1 MGSSHRHLMR
11 LLDDP
16 FFPFPPP
23 PPTSSLSASCP
34 FLPPA
39 PPSPFAFPNHPD
51 LLDLYLP
58 ADPFFA
64 PPPIPFPAPTPH
76 ALLLHDLTDRVA
88 ALELT
93 LAARAAAP
101 QPARRK
107 YTYAATDPGGRKVKW
122 TAEEKPRGG
131 GRALKWEA
139 ELASPNDDG
148 FDRKWRWEAKSKP
161 GGKAKTKWGTEI
173 KGKGSLQPW
182 SHAYTWEEDFTASD
196 GDEDDLEVEERRPE
210 KPKKIKAA
218 AKDKEDDKKKKKPAR
233 TCVQIE
239 EIPEDNTA
247 GCDAIRKA
255 FAMGNGKGKAKE
267 LSPQDAALLIQ
278 MNYRAHLAHRSQV
291 LRCLRDLAVAKAKL
305 KELRSLFYNLSYR
318 RRLSHDHE
326 ERQRFSEKIIV
337 LLLTVDA
344 LEGPDFMVRTAKK
357 SMLEELESMLEI
369 VDPQP
374 PGKQR
379 SFSRRKFD
387 LPEGGAIPNE
397 KTAGVN
403 NAVRVINTGKGKQ

>member
-1 MGSSHRHLMR
+1 M
-11 LLDDP
+11 
-16 FFPFPPP
+16 
-23 PPTSSLSASCP
+23 
-34 FLPPA
+34 
-39 PPSPFAFPNHPD
+39 
-51 LLDLYLP
+51 
-58 ADPFFA
+58 
-64 PPPIPFPAPTPH
+64 
-76 ALLLHDLTDRVA
+76 
-88 ALELT
+88 
-93 LAARAAAP
+93 
-101 QPARRK
+101 PARRK
-107 YTYAATDPGGRKVKW
+107 YTYAATEPGGRKVKW
-122 TAEEKPRGG
+122 TAEDKPRGG

-196 GDEDDLEVEERRPE
+196 DDDELEVEERRPE

-379 SFSRRKFD
+379 SFNRRKFD

>member
-1 MGSSHRHLMR
+1 MSSSHRHLMR

-23 PPTSSLSASCP
+23 PPTSSLTSSCP
-34 FLPPA
+34 FLPP
-39 PPSPFAFPNHPD
+39 PLSSPFAFPHDD

-58 ADPFFA
+58 ADPFFL
-64 PPPIPFPAPTPH
+64 PPPPPFPAPTPH
-76 ALLLHDLTDRVA
+76 AFLLHDLTDRVA
-88 ALELT
+88 ALE

-107 YTYAATDPGGRKVKW
+107 YTYAAASPGGRKVKW
-122 TAEEKPRGG
+122 TAEDKPRGG
-131 GRALKWEA
+131 GRSLKWEA

-148 FDRKWRWEAKSKP
+148 FDRKWKWEAKSKP
-161 GGKAKTKWGTEI
+161 GAGGKTKTKWGTEI
-173 KGKGSLQPW
+173 KGKGSLEPW
-182 SHAYTWEEDFTASD
+182 SHAYTWEEDFSASD
-196 GDEDDLEVEERRPE
+196 DDDDADYPEERRRPE
-210 KPKKIKAA
+210 QKKEPKKIKAA
-218 AKDKEDDKKKKKPAR
+218 AKDEKKPAR
-233 TCVQIE
+233 KSVHIE